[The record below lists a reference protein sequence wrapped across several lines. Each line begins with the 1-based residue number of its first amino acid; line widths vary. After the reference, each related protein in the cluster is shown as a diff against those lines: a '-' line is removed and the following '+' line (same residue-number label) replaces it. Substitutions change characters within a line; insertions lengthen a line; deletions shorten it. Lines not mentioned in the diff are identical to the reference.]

1 MTSVKTEGPEVL
13 AVFLADVK
21 ATCGKGSTVALVQG
35 GSGKCRL
42 YGRNAL
48 AHAFPEQE
56 AICKTLSDGKAMA
69 EHFKVKLVSG
79 KAACDKFLSEGKLA
93 FEGTEAVLGDKGQ
106 VNRAKGGRRAMEFAA
121 FSLGL
126 LLLTGCKVVASAEG
140 VLWQGITG
148 GYFVAF

>member
-1 MTSVKTEGPEVL
+1 MTAVKIDSTTTEEDALVL

-21 ATCGKGSTVALVQG
+21 ATYGRGSTVALVQG

-48 AHAFPEQE
+48 AIAFPDQK
-56 AICKTLSDGKAMA
+56 AICKTLSDAKTMA
-69 EHFKVKLVSG
+69 DHFKVKVVKG

-106 VNRAKGGRRAMEFAA
+106 VNKSKGGRRTLNFAK
-121 FSLGL
+121 F
-126 LLLTGCKVVASAEG
+126 
-140 VLWQGITG
+140 
-148 GYFVAF
+148 